1 MCPHQPR
8 SICLGIAVLV
18 DDPSAHHSPSPQDL
32 KLWQKERLRDARQQI
47 TLTEEKGSIE
57 ALNAN
62 RAMSENAQRKRKER
76 EERRARVKA
85 EAAPNNL
92 TEYSPSPPIM
102 SENPSPFAIEEPS
115 DEAVVMP
122 SAPYTVHVPASSSR
136 LEWYTPDS
144 HLHSTIEAGIWKYP
158 STLQERARCG
168 VFRSLWEQGYY
179 MGVGI
184 KFGGEYLVYPGMF
197 SFLFAN
203 LFIPLPL
210 LSSES
215 VVIFVDQRCIGH
227 TC

>member
-8 SICLGIAVLV
+8 SMCLGIAVLV
-18 DDPSAHHSPSPQDL
+18 DDPSAHHSPSP
-32 KLWQKERLRDARQQI
+32 QI

-92 TEYSPSPPIM
+92 TEYSPSPPTM
-102 SENPSPFAIEEPS
+102 SESPSQLAVEEPP

-203 LFIPLPL
+203 LFIPLPS